1 MRYYI
6 VWLRNNTDIR
16 DDEPIKVKA
25 ESKKQ
30 ASEIAGGYLKNR
42 FSIRAVYTLPEFKKF
57 EPSWHSIFWGQK
69 AVHEDNKWTR

>member
-25 ESKKQ
+25 KDKGE
-30 ASEIAGGYLKNR
+30 ARNVATDYLGNR
-42 FSIRAVYTLPEFKKF
+42 FSIRGVYTLGEFRKVD
-57 EPSWHSIFWGQK
+57 SWWASHFWGRK
-69 AVHEDNKWTR
+69 AINE

>member
-25 ESKKQ
+25 ESVEDAKR
-30 ASEIAGGYLKNR
+30 IATPYLRNR
-42 FSIRAVYTLPEFKKF
+42 FSFRGVYTMPEFKKLD
-57 EPSWHSIFWGQK
+57 PWWHSHFWGQK
-69 AVHEDNKWTR
+69 AVNE